1 MASKNLYWFKLK
13 NTYFNQLVQKK
24 MKRQKNGKDMQ
35 IIYLRMLLLSLDN
48 QGYIHYQ
55 GIYDSIEEELAEEFD
70 ESIELVKATIDFL
83 VSNNM
88 IVRSNDKDQESYYI
102 PEAIENVGKEC
113 DSAERV
119 RQYRERKALQ
129 CNGDVTQ
136 GNAPV
141 TTCNTDKIKDKSKV
155 REVYLMYSCAW

>member
-55 GIYDSIEEELAEEFD
+55 MGLQRFTVGWKKTTGRS
-70 ESIELVKATIDFL
+70 KA
-83 VSNNM
+83 
-88 IVRSNDKDQESYYI
+88 
-102 PEAIENVGKEC
+102 
-113 DSAERV
+113 
-119 RQYRERKALQ
+119 YRWK
-129 CNGDVTQ
+129 
-136 GNAPV
+136 
-141 TTCNTDKIKDKSKV
+141 TC
-155 REVYLMYSCAW
+155 